1 VQSDSSKPDIVPLEF
16 AKSDQGQSDSALAT
30 LTAVAT
36 VFAKELRRVL
46 PFLARQRARAALDLA
61 RSGRDPELPARADGP
76 TFLVQLTS
84 PEQVWVAL
92 QFDAAAILALVDG
105 LFGTPKPEAE
115 DAEDADDDSA
125 GEASAPP
132 LGDSLTLAQRALL
145 KRLGGDLSVLLK
157 KPLEDSCK
165 VTLGAPQFKTLKRE
179 EPTGLGDDAI
189 AIDCRLEKVR
199 RPWLIRLWMG
209 AGAIERLASKAAAAS
224 STSPSFAVAALRI
237 PVSVVAELGRV
248 TLKLSQVLGLR
259 VGDTLRLP
267 SPANDPVLVRVEG
280 VAKFDAV
287 PVISRGQV
295 AVKIHSRHQE

>member
-1 VQSDSSKPDIVPLEF
+1 VQSDSSQPDIVPVEF
-16 AKSDQGQSDSALAT
+16 AASDQGQSEAAFAA

-36 VFAKELRRVL
+36 VFSKELRRVL
-46 PFLARQRARAALDLA
+46 PFLARQRVRAALDVA
-61 RSGRDPELPARADGP
+61 RSGLDPQLPALADGP

-84 PEQVWVAL
+84 AEHVWVAL
-92 QFDAAAILALVDG
+92 QFDATAILALVDG
-105 LFGTPKPEAE
+105 LFGTPKPDTG
-115 DAEDADDDSA
+115 DANDTDDAAADAD
-125 GEASAPP
+125 GPP

-145 KRLGGDLSVLLK
+145 KRLGGDLSALLK
-157 KPLEDSCK
+157 KPVEELCK
-165 VTLGAPQFKTLKRE
+165 VTLAAPQFKTLKRE
-179 EPTGLGDDAI
+179 EPAGLGEDAI

-199 RPWLIRLWMG
+199 RPWLLRVWMG
-209 AGAIERLASKAAAAS
+209 AKAIERLVSQAAAAS

-280 VAKFDAV
+280 VPKFDAV

>member
-1 VQSDSSKPDIVPLEF
+1 VHSDSPQPDIVPLEF
-16 AKSDQGQSDSALAT
+16 AASDQSQSETTLAT
-30 LTAVAT
+30 LTSVAT
-36 VFAKELRRVL
+36 AFTKDLRRVL
-46 PFLARQRARAALDLA
+46 PFLARQRARALVAVA
-61 RSGRDPELPARADGP
+61 RSCHDPELPALADGP
-76 TFLVQLTS
+76 SFLVRLTS

-105 LFGTPKPEAE
+105 LFGTPKP
-115 DAEDADDDSA
+115 DAQDADDEEEGA
-125 GEASAPP
+125 AAEADGPP

-145 KRLGGDLSVLLK
+145 KRLGADLSALLK
-157 KPLEDSCK
+157 KPIEELCK
-165 VTLGAPQFKTLKRE
+165 VTLAAPHFTTLKRE
-179 EPTGLGDDAI
+179 EAPALGDDAI
-189 AIDCRLEKVR
+189 TIDCRVENVR
-199 RPWLIRLWMG
+199 RPWAIRMWMG
-209 AGAIERLASKAAAAS
+209 AQAIEQLASKSAAATS
-224 STSPSFAVAALRI
+224 SSPSFELVALRI

>member
-1 VQSDSSKPDIVPLEF
+1 VQSDSSQPDIVPLKI
-16 AKSDQGQSDSALAT
+16 AASDQSQSSTALST
-30 LTAVAT
+30 LSAVAT
-36 VFAKELRRVL
+36 VFSKELRRVL
-46 PFLARQRARAALDLA
+46 PFLARQRARAVPDVA
-61 RSGRDPELPARADGP
+61 RSGRDPELPALADGP

-105 LFGTPKPEAE
+105 LFGTPKP
-115 DAEDADDDSA
+115 DAEDADDA
-125 GEASAPP
+125 GGAADDDADAPP

-145 KRLGGDLSVLLK
+145 KRLGGDLSALLK
-157 KPLEDSCK
+157 KPVEELCQVK
-165 VTLGAPQFKTLKRE
+165 LGAPQFKTLKRQ
-179 EPTGLGDDAI
+179 EPTGLGEDAI
-189 AIDCRLEKVR
+189 AVDCRLEKVR
-199 RPWLIRLWMG
+199 RPWLLRLWMG
-209 AGAIERLASKAAAAS
+209 AEAIERLAAKTAAAN
-224 STSPSFAVAALRI
+224 STSPSFAMAALRI

-295 AVKIHSRHQE
+295 AVKIHSRHEE

>member
-1 VQSDSSKPDIVPLEF
+1 MQSDSSKSDIVPLKI
-16 AKSDQGQSDSALAT
+16 AAADQGQSETGRTT

-36 VFAKELRRVL
+36 VFSKELRRVL
-46 PFLARQRARAALDLA
+46 PFLARQRARAALDVA
-61 RSGRDPELPARADGP
+61 RDGRDPELPALADGP

-84 PEQVWVAL
+84 PEEVWVAL
-92 QFDAAAILALVDG
+92 QFDAASILALVEG
-105 LFGTPKPEAE
+105 LFGTPKPDAEQAE
-115 DAEDADDDSA
+115 DAGSETEGAAD
-125 GEASAPP
+125 GPP

-145 KRLGGDLSVLLK
+145 KRLGEDLSVLLK
-157 KPLEDSCK
+157 KPVEELCN
-165 VTLGAPQFKTLKRE
+165 VTLGAPQFKTLKRA
-179 EPTGLGDDAI
+179 EPTGLGEDAI
-189 AIDCRLEKVR
+189 ALDCRLENIR

-209 AGAIERLASKAAAAS
+209 AEAIERLASKAAAAS
-224 STSPSFAVAALRI
+224 STGPSFAVAALRI

>member
-1 VQSDSSKPDIVPLEF
+1 VQSDSSQTDIVPLKIAASE
-16 AKSDQGQSDSALAT
+16 QNQSKIALVT

-36 VFAKELRRVL
+36 VFSKELRRVL
-46 PFLARQRARAALDLA
+46 PFLARQRARAALDIA
-61 RSGRDPELPARADGP
+61 RSCRDPELPALADGP
-76 TFLVQLTS
+76 TFLVQLSS

-92 QFDAAAILALVDG
+92 QFDAASILALVDG
-105 LFGTPKPEAE
+105 LFGTSKP
-115 DAEDADDDSA
+115 DAEDEDDNGDDEHE
-125 GEASAPP
+125 EAPALS
-132 LGDSLTLAQRALL
+132 DSLTLAQRALL
-145 KRLGGDLSVLLK
+145 KRLGGDLSALLR
-157 KPLEDSCK
+157 KPVEELCK
-165 VTLGAPQFKTLKRE
+165 VTLGPPQFTTLKRQ
-179 EPTGLGDDAI
+179 EPSGLGPDAI
-189 AIDCRLEKVR
+189 AVDCRLENTR

-209 AGAIERLASKAAAAS
+209 AEALERLAAKAAAAS
-224 STSPSFAVAALRI
+224 STSASFGVAALRI

>member
-1 VQSDSSKPDIVPLEF
+1 VQSDSSQADIVPVEF
-16 AKSDQGQSDSALAT
+16 AAVDQGQSEAARAI
-30 LTAVAT
+30 LTGVVT
-36 VFAKELRRVL
+36 TFAKELRRVL
-46 PFLARQRARAALDLA
+46 PFLARQRARAVPDVA
-61 RSGRDPELPARADGP
+61 RSAGDPELPALADGP
-76 TFLVQLTS
+76 TFLVQLS
-84 PEQVWVAL
+84 SAEQVWVAL

-105 LFGTPKPEAE
+105 LFGTPKP
-115 DAEDADDDSA
+115 DTGDADDADA
-125 GEASAPP
+125 PQEAEPDAPP

-145 KRLGGDLSVLLK
+145 KRLGADLVVLLK
-157 KPLEDSCK
+157 KPVEEACK

-179 EPTGLGDDAI
+179 EPTGLGEDAI
-189 AIDCRLEKVR
+189 AVDCRLEKVR
-199 RPWLIRLWMG
+199 RPWLLRVWMG
-209 AGAIERLASKAAAAS
+209 AEAVERLTAKAAAAS
-224 STSPSFAVAALRI
+224 SNSPSFALAALRI

>member
-1 VQSDSSKPDIVPLEF
+1 VEF
-16 AKSDQGQSDSALAT
+16 AAVDQGQSEAALAI
-30 LTAVAT
+30 LTGVAT
-36 VFAKELRRVL
+36 AFAKELRRVL
-46 PFLARQRARAALDLA
+46 PFLARQRARAVPDVA
-61 RSGRDPELPARADGP
+61 RRAADPELPALADGP
-76 TFLVQLTS
+76 TFLVQLS
-84 PEQVWVAL
+84 SAEQVWVAL

-105 LFGTPKPEAE
+105 LFGTPKP
-115 DAEDADDDSA
+115 DTGDADDPDA
-125 GEASAPP
+125 PEEAEPDAPP

-145 KRLGGDLSVLLK
+145 KRLGADLVALLK
-157 KPLEDSCK
+157 KPVEEACK

-179 EPTGLGDDAI
+179 EPTGLGEDAI
-189 AIDCRLEKVR
+189 AVDCRLEKVR
-199 RPWLIRLWMG
+199 RPWLLRVWMG
-209 AGAIERLASKAAAAS
+209 AEAVERLTAKAAAAS
-224 STSPSFAVAALRI
+224 SNSPSFALAALRI